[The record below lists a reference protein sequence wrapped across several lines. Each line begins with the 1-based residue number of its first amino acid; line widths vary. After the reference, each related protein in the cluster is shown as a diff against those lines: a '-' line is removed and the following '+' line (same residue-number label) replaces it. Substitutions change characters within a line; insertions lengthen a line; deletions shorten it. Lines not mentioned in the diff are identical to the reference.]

1 MDLLSLFLTF
11 LKVSLITF
19 GGSAPLPLLREDLG
33 RQRGL
38 LPDEDFASALA
49 IGLIT
54 PGPNGLF
61 VIPVGYFVAGLAGAL
76 IAALALCVVALTV
89 LVLLW
94 LHKWIAHLPA
104 TQAALRGIQAATLGL
119 ILTLG
124 YTIVAATVHSP
135 LDVALAVGAF
145 VLLAFTRVDVLLIV
159 AGAAAIGLVRHLAGA
174 A

>member
-1 MDLLSLFLTF
+1 MDLLSLFLTC

-19 GGSAPLPLLREDLG
+19 GGSAPLPLLRDDLVRG
-33 RQRGL
+33 RGL
-38 LPDEDFASALA
+38 LQDEDFASALA

-61 VIPVGYFVAGLAGAL
+61 VIPIGYFVGGVAGAL
-76 IAALALCVVALTV
+76 VAALALCVVAVSV
-89 LVLLW
+89 LIVLW

-104 TQAALRGIQAATLGL
+104 TKAALRGIQAATLGL

-124 YTIVAATVHSP
+124 YTIVVATVHTP

-159 AGAAAIGLVRHLAGA
+159 GGAAAIGLVMHLGGG
-174 A
+174 

>member
-1 MDLLSLFLTF
+1 MDLISVFLTW

-19 GGSAPLPLLREDLG
+19 GGSAPLPILRDELVV
-33 RQRGL
+33 QRGIL
-38 LPDEDFASALA
+38 QDQDFASALA

-61 VIPVGYFVAGLAGAL
+61 VVPVAYFVAGVPGA
-76 IAALALCVVALTV
+76 IVAALALCSAALTV

-94 LHKWIAHLPA
+94 LHQWIAHRPA

-124 YTIVAATVHSP
+124 WTIVSATIRSP
-135 LDVALAVGAF
+135 LDAAIAVTAF
-145 VLLAFTRVDVLLIV
+145 GLLAFTRVDVLWIV
-159 AGAAAIGLVRHLAGA
+159 GGAAAIGLVTHLSTG
-174 A
+174 

>member
-1 MDLLSLFLTF
+1 MDLLSLFLTC

-19 GGSAPLPLLREDLG
+19 GGSAPLPLLRDDLV
-33 RQRGL
+33 RERGL
-38 LPDEDFASALA
+38 LQDEDFASALA

-61 VIPVGYFVAGLAGAL
+61 VIPIGYFVGGVPGAL
-76 IAALALCVVALTV
+76 VAALALCLVAVSV

-104 TQAALRGIQAATLGL
+104 TKAALRGIQAATLGL

-124 YTIVAATVHSP
+124 YTIIVATVHTP
-135 LDVALAVGAF
+135 LDLAIAVGAF

-159 AGAAAIGLVRHLAGA
+159 AGAAAIGLVAHLTGG
-174 A
+174 

>member
-1 MDLLSLFLTF
+1 MDLLSLFLTC

-19 GGSAPLPLLREDLG
+19 GGSAPLPLLRDDLVE
-33 RQRGL
+33 QRGIL
-38 LPDEDFASALA
+38 QDEDFASALA

-61 VIPVGYFVAGLAGAL
+61 VIPVGYFVGGVAGAL
-76 IAALALCVVALTV
+76 VAALALCVVAVSV
-89 LVLLW
+89 LIVLW

-104 TQAALRGIQAATLGL
+104 TRAALRGIQAATLGL

-124 YTIVAATVHSP
+124 FTIVVATVHTP
-135 LDVALAVGAF
+135 LDLAIAVAAF

-159 AGAAAIGLVRHLAGA
+159 AGAAGLGLLTLVHGG
-174 A
+174 